1 MDRAY
6 LWYTDE
12 KGVSIQFWKCH
23 KDPKQ
28 RPPSSDLVS

>member
-23 KDPKQ
+23 KDPEATS
-28 RPPSSDLVS
+28 PVI